1 MAIFALTNAKVVV
14 NGVDLSAYCTSAA
27 IKVGANV
34 LDVTAFSS
42 TGWEASIAGLK
53 NWSLELEM
61 NDDFAAS
68 TVNATLYSV
77 LNTGTAVAV
86 TFKPV
91 NTATSAT
98 NPEFQGNV
106 VAAYEFSAGGKVG
119 DTATTS
125 VSLKGT
131 GALTRAVA

>member
-1 MAIFALTNAKVVV
+1 MAIFALTNAKVTV
-14 NGVDLSAYCTSAA
+14 NAVDLSTYCTSAA

-68 TVNATLYSV
+68 QVNATLWSV
-77 LNTGTAVAV
+77 LSAGTAVAV

-91 NTATSAT
+91 NTTTSAT
-98 NPEFQGNV
+98 NPEFAGNV
-106 VAAYEFSAGGKVG
+106 VAAYEFSTGGKVG
-119 DTATTS
+119 DTATTG

-131 GALTRAVA
+131 GALARNV